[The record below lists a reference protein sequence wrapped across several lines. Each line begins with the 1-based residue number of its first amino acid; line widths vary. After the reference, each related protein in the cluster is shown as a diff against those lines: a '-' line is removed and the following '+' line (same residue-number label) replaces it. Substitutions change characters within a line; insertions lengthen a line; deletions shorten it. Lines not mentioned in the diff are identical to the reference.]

1 MYKGSKL
8 NKEVKPLPD
17 PDDIEQ
23 FLLEADVFSRHS
35 HMQRNLT
42 EILCFARG
50 REITFAYEETRKQSS
65 LWDKLPV
72 LQAECQ
78 QLLPWPSPLPDPG
91 GNAGGRQ
98 PFKKEVHQPKFPV
111 AEVSF
116 SSTNLSWDK

>member
-1 MYKGSKL
+1 MYKGSKP

-17 PDDIEQ
+17 PDDTEQ

-72 LQAECQ
+72 LQAEC
-78 QLLPWPSPLPDPG
+78 
-91 GNAGGRQ
+91 
-98 PFKKEVHQPKFPV
+98 
-111 AEVSF
+111 
-116 SSTNLSWDK
+116 